1 MASEIKVPSYIMEF
15 QRERYIESMQE
26 KIDSRPGIYADACA
40 KFPFKTQ
47 LGGKETVGLMKEE
60 LKVTR
65 DTVENDV
72 KKISAARNV
81 VTIRLDGSYWPSYG
95 GGRNPKILAPAPTVF
110 PTEKQN
116 GIYEELMKLF
126 AFETIISNRNSTVP
140 AMMDELDAAEAVLWA
155 RIAEL
160 KAVMDIVDRLL
171 SSFTET
177 RFGGRRALGVK
188 KTGVAKK
195 AKK

>member
-1 MASEIKVPSYIMEF
+1 
-15 QRERYIESMQE
+15 
-26 KIDSRPGIYADACA
+26 
-40 KFPFKTQ
+40 
-47 LGGKETVGLMKEE
+47 
-60 LKVTR
+60 
-65 DTVENDV
+65 
-72 KKISAARNV
+72 
-81 VTIRLDGSYWPSYG
+81 
-95 GGRNPKILAPAPTVF
+95 
-110 PTEKQN
+110 
-116 GIYEELMKLF
+116 MKLF

-140 AMMDELDAAEAVLWA
+140 AMMDELDAAEAVLRA